1 MKSTFSGRIAL
12 AAAIFGGASALA
24 AGLSPAAAQTL
35 TRGDY
40 ELCSVYDRDDEF
52 AGYDSACLAEQRAAK
67 RYYDR
72 RAGGVDYSDSG
83 VYFCPHWANQ
93 GRGYNVYS
101 TYGAYAYATMDAPVN
116 GRLCTPRPVNYQ
128 GTGYY

>member
-1 MKSTFSGRIAL
+1 MIAKGIAQSG
-12 AAAIFGGASALA
+12 LA
-24 AGLSPAAAQTL
+24 AGLAAAGLLMGTPAAAQEL

-40 ELCSVYDRDDEF
+40 ELCSVYDRDDNF

-72 RAGGVDYSDSG
+72 RAGGAYYSDSG
-83 VYFCPHWANQ
+83 IYFCPHWANQ
-93 GRGYNVYS
+93 GNGYAVYS
-101 TYGAYAYATMDAPVN
+101 TYGYAYATADAPVN